1 MNQEQE
7 QNVEQMTP
15 LDQMIAQD
23 QLQMLKAAI
32 PYASFGLQP
41 SLAILSKWLELQR
54 TIQLFSR
61 PADLS
66 MMSVDAPHV
75 SPLEMLQDI
84 SRFAAGPQRD
94 LLSQMF
100 QTMQMVQ
107 MLQNINPGND
117 WSQDPSLSGIDFARL
132 QALQQMAS
140 QSRGKSQAEMM
151 PFLLSLMQGNQ
162 GGAQFSASEADL
174 IISAIKAGKS
184 KQEAAKIDQMV
195 RLFRSAASGKKR

>member
-107 MLQNINPGND
+107 MRKIPGGND
-117 WSQDPSLSGIDFARL
+117 AVS
-132 QALQQMAS
+132 
-140 QSRGKSQAEMM
+140 
-151 PFLLSLMQGNQ
+151 FLP
-162 GGAQFSASEADL
+162 D
-174 IISAIKAGKS
+174 AGKS
-184 KQEAAKIDQMV
+184 GRRTVFRLRGGPDHLCHQSRKIQTG
-195 RLFRSAASGKKR
+195 SGKN

>member
-23 QLQMLKAAI
+23 QLQMLKATI
-32 PYASFGLQP
+32 FRTLSPYASFGLQP

-100 QTMQMVQ
+100 QTMQMIQ
-107 MLQNINPGND
+107 MLQNINPGNEED
-117 WSQDPSLSGIDFARL
+117 
-132 QALQQMAS
+132 
-140 QSRGKSQAEMM
+140 
-151 PFLLSLMQGNQ
+151 LL
-162 GGAQFSASEADL
+162 
-174 IISAIKAGKS
+174 
-184 KQEAAKIDQMV
+184 
-195 RLFRSAASGKKR
+195 

>member
-41 SLAILSKWLELQR
+41 ELQR

-100 QTMQMVQ
+100 QTMQMMQ
-107 MLQNINPGND
+107 MLQNINPGNEED
-117 WSQDPSLSGIDFARL
+117 
-132 QALQQMAS
+132 
-140 QSRGKSQAEMM
+140 
-151 PFLLSLMQGNQ
+151 LL
-162 GGAQFSASEADL
+162 
-174 IISAIKAGKS
+174 
-184 KQEAAKIDQMV
+184 
-195 RLFRSAASGKKR
+195 

>member
-1 MNQEQE
+1 
-7 QNVEQMTP
+7 MTP

-75 SPLEMLQDI
+75 SPLEKNGMNMYI
-84 SRFAAGPQRD
+84 
-94 LLSQMF
+94 
-100 QTMQMVQ
+100 
-107 MLQNINPGND
+107 I
-117 WSQDPSLSGIDFARL
+117 I
-132 QALQQMAS
+132 AS
-140 QSRGKSQAEMM
+140 CLI
-151 PFLLSLMQGNQ
+151 F
-162 GGAQFSASEADL
+162 FSY
-174 IISAIKAGKS
+174 
-184 KQEAAKIDQMV
+184 
-195 RLFRSAASGKKR
+195 F

>member
-75 SPLEMLQDI
+75 SPL
-84 SRFAAGPQRD
+84 
-94 LLSQMF
+94 LSQMF
-100 QTMQMVQ
+100 QTMQMIQ
-107 MLQNINPGND
+107 MLQNINPGNEED
-117 WSQDPSLSGIDFARL
+117 
-132 QALQQMAS
+132 
-140 QSRGKSQAEMM
+140 
-151 PFLLSLMQGNQ
+151 LL
-162 GGAQFSASEADL
+162 
-174 IISAIKAGKS
+174 
-184 KQEAAKIDQMV
+184 
-195 RLFRSAASGKKR
+195 

>member
-7 QNVEQMTP
+7 QNVEPMTP

-23 QLQMLKAAI
+23 QLQMLKA
-32 PYASFGLQP
+32 FGLQP

-107 MLQNINPGND
+107 MLQNINPGNEED
-117 WSQDPSLSGIDFARL
+117 
-132 QALQQMAS
+132 
-140 QSRGKSQAEMM
+140 
-151 PFLLSLMQGNQ
+151 LL
-162 GGAQFSASEADL
+162 
-174 IISAIKAGKS
+174 
-184 KQEAAKIDQMV
+184 
-195 RLFRSAASGKKR
+195 

>member
-66 MMSVDAPHV
+66 MMSV
-75 SPLEMLQDI
+75 EMLQDI

-107 MLQNINPGND
+107 MLQNINPGNEED
-117 WSQDPSLSGIDFARL
+117 
-132 QALQQMAS
+132 
-140 QSRGKSQAEMM
+140 
-151 PFLLSLMQGNQ
+151 LL
-162 GGAQFSASEADL
+162 
-174 IISAIKAGKS
+174 
-184 KQEAAKIDQMV
+184 
-195 RLFRSAASGKKR
+195 

>member
-84 SRFAAGPQRD
+84 SRFAA
-94 LLSQMF
+94 
-100 QTMQMVQ
+100 
-107 MLQNINPGND
+107 
-117 WSQDPSLSGIDFARL
+117 
-132 QALQQMAS
+132 
-140 QSRGKSQAEMM
+140 
-151 PFLLSLMQGNQ
+151 
-162 GGAQFSASEADL
+162 
-174 IISAIKAGKS
+174 
-184 KQEAAKIDQMV
+184 
-195 RLFRSAASGKKR
+195 RSAAGSSLPDVSDHADGPDASEYKSRK

>member
-1 MNQEQE
+1 MFHRYEGISVSEVPASDGGRCVQ
-7 QNVEQMTP
+7 
-15 LDQMIAQD
+15 AS
-23 QLQMLKAAI
+23 

-107 MLQNINPGND
+107 MLQNINPGNEED
-117 WSQDPSLSGIDFARL
+117 
-132 QALQQMAS
+132 
-140 QSRGKSQAEMM
+140 
-151 PFLLSLMQGNQ
+151 LL
-162 GGAQFSASEADL
+162 
-174 IISAIKAGKS
+174 
-184 KQEAAKIDQMV
+184 
-195 RLFRSAASGKKR
+195 

>member
-41 SLAILSKWLELQR
+41 SLAILSKLLELQR

-94 LLSQMF
+94 
-100 QTMQMVQ
+100 
-107 MLQNINPGND
+107 
-117 WSQDPSLSGIDFARL
+117 
-132 QALQQMAS
+132 
-140 QSRGKSQAEMM
+140 
-151 PFLLSLMQGNQ
+151 LLSLMQGNQ

>member
-54 TIQLFSR
+54 TIQLFS
-61 PADLS
+61 
-66 MMSVDAPHV
+66 
-75 SPLEMLQDI
+75 
-84 SRFAAGPQRD
+84 GPQRD

-107 MLQNINPGND
+107 MLQNINPGNEED
-117 WSQDPSLSGIDFARL
+117 
-132 QALQQMAS
+132 
-140 QSRGKSQAEMM
+140 
-151 PFLLSLMQGNQ
+151 LL
-162 GGAQFSASEADL
+162 
-174 IISAIKAGKS
+174 
-184 KQEAAKIDQMV
+184 
-195 RLFRSAASGKKR
+195 

>member
-32 PYASFGLQP
+32 PYASFGLQ
-41 SLAILSKWLELQR
+41 LQR

-100 QTMQMVQ
+100 QTMQMIQ
-107 MLQNINPGND
+107 MLQNINPGNEED
-117 WSQDPSLSGIDFARL
+117 
-132 QALQQMAS
+132 
-140 QSRGKSQAEMM
+140 
-151 PFLLSLMQGNQ
+151 LL
-162 GGAQFSASEADL
+162 
-174 IISAIKAGKS
+174 
-184 KQEAAKIDQMV
+184 
-195 RLFRSAASGKKR
+195 

>member
-1 MNQEQE
+1 
-7 QNVEQMTP
+7 MTP

-41 SLAILSKWLELQR
+41 SLAILSKW

-107 MLQNINPGND
+107 MLQNINPGNEED
-117 WSQDPSLSGIDFARL
+117 
-132 QALQQMAS
+132 
-140 QSRGKSQAEMM
+140 
-151 PFLLSLMQGNQ
+151 LL
-162 GGAQFSASEADL
+162 
-174 IISAIKAGKS
+174 
-184 KQEAAKIDQMV
+184 
-195 RLFRSAASGKKR
+195 

>member
-1 MNQEQE
+1 
-7 QNVEQMTP
+7 
-15 LDQMIAQD
+15 
-23 QLQMLKAAI
+23 
-32 PYASFGLQP
+32 
-41 SLAILSKWLELQR
+41 
-54 TIQLFSR
+54 
-61 PADLS
+61 
-66 MMSVDAPHV
+66 MSSDDK
-75 SPLEMLQDI
+75 Q
-84 SRFAAGPQRD
+84 
-94 LLSQMF
+94 
-100 QTMQMVQ
+100 
-107 MLQNINPGND
+107 ND

-195 RLFRSAASGKKR
+195 RLFRSAASGKTLKTTNQKRCRSGIPNRSAFYSVLFPA

>member
-1 MNQEQE
+1 
-7 QNVEQMTP
+7 
-15 LDQMIAQD
+15 
-23 QLQMLKAAI
+23 
-32 PYASFGLQP
+32 
-41 SLAILSKWLELQR
+41 
-54 TIQLFSR
+54 
-61 PADLS
+61 
-66 MMSVDAPHV
+66 MSSDDK
-75 SPLEMLQDI
+75 Q
-84 SRFAAGPQRD
+84 
-94 LLSQMF
+94 
-100 QTMQMVQ
+100 
-107 MLQNINPGND
+107 ND

-162 GGAQFSASEADL
+162 GAQFSASEADL

>member
-23 QLQMLKAAI
+23 QLQML
-32 PYASFGLQP
+32 
-41 SLAILSKWLELQR
+41 

-107 MLQNINPGND
+107 MLQNINPGNEED
-117 WSQDPSLSGIDFARL
+117 
-132 QALQQMAS
+132 
-140 QSRGKSQAEMM
+140 
-151 PFLLSLMQGNQ
+151 LL
-162 GGAQFSASEADL
+162 
-174 IISAIKAGKS
+174 
-184 KQEAAKIDQMV
+184 
-195 RLFRSAASGKKR
+195 

>member
-7 QNVEQMTP
+7 QNVEQITP

-41 SLAILSKWLELQR
+41 SLAILSKLLELQR

-61 PADLS
+61 PADL
-66 MMSVDAPHV
+66 
-75 SPLEMLQDI
+75 
-84 SRFAAGPQRD
+84 FAAGPQRD

-107 MLQNINPGND
+107 MLQNINPGNEED
-117 WSQDPSLSGIDFARL
+117 
-132 QALQQMAS
+132 
-140 QSRGKSQAEMM
+140 
-151 PFLLSLMQGNQ
+151 LL
-162 GGAQFSASEADL
+162 
-174 IISAIKAGKS
+174 
-184 KQEAAKIDQMV
+184 
-195 RLFRSAASGKKR
+195 

>member
-1 MNQEQE
+1 MQECCQEGSNLNQEQE

-107 MLQNINPGND
+107 MLQNINPGNEED
-117 WSQDPSLSGIDFARL
+117 
-132 QALQQMAS
+132 
-140 QSRGKSQAEMM
+140 
-151 PFLLSLMQGNQ
+151 LL
-162 GGAQFSASEADL
+162 
-174 IISAIKAGKS
+174 
-184 KQEAAKIDQMV
+184 
-195 RLFRSAASGKKR
+195 

>member
-32 PYASFGLQP
+32 PYASFGMQP

-107 MLQNINPGND
+107 MLQNINPGNEED
-117 WSQDPSLSGIDFARL
+117 
-132 QALQQMAS
+132 
-140 QSRGKSQAEMM
+140 
-151 PFLLSLMQGNQ
+151 LL
-162 GGAQFSASEADL
+162 
-174 IISAIKAGKS
+174 
-184 KQEAAKIDQMV
+184 
-195 RLFRSAASGKKR
+195 

>member
-1 MNQEQE
+1 MTDHDDYNENE
-7 QNVEQMTP
+7 HDAERMTP

-41 SLAILSKWLELQR
+41 SLAIFSKWLELQR

-66 MMSVDAPHV
+66 MMSADAPKA

-94 LLSQMF
+94 ALSQTLQMIQMF
-100 QTMQMVQ
+100 QL
-107 MLQNINPGND
+107 LQHQN
-117 WSQDPSLSGIDFARL
+117 
-132 QALQQMAS
+132 
-140 QSRGKSQAEMM
+140 E
-151 PFLLSLMQGNQ
+151 
-162 GGAQFSASEADL
+162 EDL
-174 IISAIKAGKS
+174 P
-184 KQEAAKIDQMV
+184 
-195 RLFRSAASGKKR
+195 

>member
-23 QLQMLKAAI
+23 QLQMLKAA
-32 PYASFGLQP
+32 
-41 SLAILSKWLELQR
+41 KWLELQR

-107 MLQNINPGND
+107 MLQNINPGNEED
-117 WSQDPSLSGIDFARL
+117 
-132 QALQQMAS
+132 
-140 QSRGKSQAEMM
+140 
-151 PFLLSLMQGNQ
+151 LL
-162 GGAQFSASEADL
+162 
-174 IISAIKAGKS
+174 
-184 KQEAAKIDQMV
+184 
-195 RLFRSAASGKKR
+195 